1 MIGIFVSLIDL
12 LSRLAILIVF
22 AYVFMSYFLD
32 PYHPLRRSLSR
43 LLEPILI
50 PIRRLIP
57 PVGMFD
63 LSPLI
68 LLILI
73 QIISQVLIR
82 LILSIT

>member
-1 MIGIFVSLIDL
+1 MIGFLISLIDL
-12 LSRLAILIVF
+12 ISRLAILIAI

-43 LLEPILI
+43 IVEPFLS

-57 PVGMFD
+57 PLGMFD

-68 LLILI
+68 LIILV
-73 QIISQVLIR
+73 QILSQIVIR
-82 LILSIT
+82 LLNALF